1 MEKYLFL
8 DFDGVLNTEHYQNLL
23 YHEGKALQDEYG
35 AYFDP
40 ESVEQLKR
48 IVDATRAK
56 IVIESSWKYLGL
68 DAMQEMWEVR
78 DLPGQVVDITSS
90 SVSDQWLLT
99 ANLDDVDPAMGHC
112 KGMEIASWLTDN
124 AGPDAHYVIIDDD
137 LPWALPAPNPNS
149 NGGTYSVP
157 RVGARV
163 YVDIKDAYNILY
175 YGETYRIISLHS
187 ITGVDYKKAKSTQ
200 YFSFA
205 EAIDAMKPDIVTFD
219 ANEPKVDHYEVSQ
232 MEFFDNRDKGAG
244 AAAFFNSLSS
254 AGLFD
259 AFYDGA
265 HEKDLSG
272 EPGV

>member
-68 DAMQEMWEVR
+68 EAMQEMWKVR
-78 DLPGQVVDITSS
+78 DLPGQVVDITSF

-99 ANLDDVDPAMGHC
+99 ANLDDIDPAMGHC

-124 AGPDAHYVIIDDD
+124 AGPDARYVIIDDEYVILD
-137 LPWALPAPNPNS
+137 SQLPSFILTNP
-149 NGGTYSVP
+149 
-157 RVGARV
+157 
-163 YVDIKDAYNILY
+163 
-175 YGETYRIISLHS
+175 
-187 ITGVDYKKAKSTQ
+187 
-200 YFSFA
+200 
-205 EAIDAMKPDIVTFD
+205 
-219 ANEPKVDHYEVSQ
+219 
-232 MEFFDNRDKGAG
+232 
-244 AAAFFNSLSS
+244 
-254 AGLFD
+254 
-259 AFYDGA
+259 YDGITEELA
-265 HEKDLSG
+265 DKAISILNK
-272 EPGV
+272 